1 MKQHNKARGFTLPEL
16 LITMGIIAI
25 VLSTAV
31 PAMSSMIKDNRLAT
45 HLNSVVTHIHV
56 ARGEAVKRDV
66 RVILCRTNSPNA
78 TTPSCGGTER
88 NWTGGY
94 IIFAD
99 DGNYSNDVYN
109 AGTDTLLIRG
119 QPAASGVKMRTSWSW
134 NKNLQFNPDGSTNE
148 GGAIAFMSLCDDR
161 GKDNGRQIQVT
172 PNGIPRMLA
181 GNISTCS
188 PDPD

>member
-1 MKQHNKARGFTLPEL
+1 MKQHNKVRGFTLPEL

-25 VLSTAV
+25 VLTTAV
-31 PAMSSMIKDNRLAT
+31 PSISSMIKDNRLAT
-45 HLNSVVTHIHV
+45 HVNSVVTHIHM

-78 TTPSCGGTER
+78 TTPSCGGTVR

-94 IIFAD
+94 IVFAD
-99 DGNYSNDVYN
+99 DGNTTYN
-109 AGTDTLLIRG
+109 AGTDTLLFRG

-134 NKNLQFNPDGSTNE
+134 NRNLEINPDGSTNE

-161 GKDNGRQIQVT
+161 GSDTGRQIQVA
-172 PNGIPRMLA
+172 PNGMPRMIA
-181 GNISTCS
+181 GNISSCF
-188 PDPD
+188 PD